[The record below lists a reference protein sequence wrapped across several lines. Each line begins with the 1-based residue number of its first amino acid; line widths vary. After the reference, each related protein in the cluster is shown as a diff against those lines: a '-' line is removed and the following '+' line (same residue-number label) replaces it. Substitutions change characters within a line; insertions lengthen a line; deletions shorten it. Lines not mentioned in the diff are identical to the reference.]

1 MRRKQRRLTQELL
14 IKCFGFDLSPFSSI
28 PIEKMALSSSFSM
41 LMMSVKLTD
50 RCFWVRCSVS
60 KGTPGH

>member
-1 MRRKQRRLTQELL
+1 M
-14 IKCFGFDLSPFSSI
+14 KCFWFDLSLFSSI

-50 RCFWVRCSVS
+50 RC
-60 KGTPGH
+60 